1 MAKRRGGTT
10 KDIVKTTIE
19 LPADLWRAAKM
30 RAVDERSD
38 LRRIIIEALRAHL
51 TKKETRR

>member
-1 MAKRRGGTT
+1 MAKRRG
-10 KDIVKTTIE
+10 KDAEAVVKTTIE
-19 LPADLWRAAKM
+19 LPADVWRAAKM